1 MLLLNKYIKIFILIA
16 SLSYGQDVYSAYG
29 VGDLTFAPNAAVVGI
44 GSSGLMPSFQ
54 ENISLSNPST
64 WLGIPFAYLS
74 VNYGGTQIKDRNYD
88 YNNMLSG
95 LNQFQFILPIKGLF
109 AVGIGF
115 KPYSSQL
122 YSLSSNNIYEKF
134 IEGDTL
140 TINKAINGSGGI
152 SGLIFSLG
160 AKITEKEQLGLKIE
174 YLFGSNRRQTV
185 FNIKEDGHDLDY
197 IYNQRNIYNGTLIDG
212 YFSSNRFSFGSRKIF
227 LSGSVKTV
235 LHPLRI
241 NHFSFQPFE
250 DSNGNGYYDIADY
263 PRPTGVDSI
272 PPAAIDTMLSNQISP
287 FEYAFGFDLE
297 LTEMIHAQG
306 EVSLW
311 SDLNDSKTN
320 LTSGL
325 NQRILSYQHFNI
337 GIIRFARALPRIWH
351 ESLHFRGGIIKRSYE
366 LENQLFSNGQSENY
380 NINDIG
386 LSIGFG
392 IIFGVTKNQIDFGL
406 NLINRSDS
414 HSSDKLITNFNIG
427 ISIGDLWFVKRRVK
441 K

>member
-29 VGDLTFAPNAAVVGI
+29 VGELTFAPNAAVLGI

-64 WLGIPFAYLS
+64 WLGIPFAYIS
-74 VNYGGTQIKDRNYD
+74 VSYGGTQIKDRNYD

-115 KPYSSQL
+115 QPYSSQL

-185 FNIKEDGHDLDY
+185 FNIKEDEHDLDY

-212 YFSSNRFSFGSRKIF
+212 YFSSKRFSFGSRKLF
-227 LSGSVKTV
+227 LSGMVKIV

-263 PRPTGVDSI
+263 PRPVGVDSI
-272 PPAAIDTMLSNQISP
+272 PPAAIDTVLSNQISP

-306 EVSLW
+306 EISLW
-311 SDLNDSKTN
+311 SDLNDRKIN
-320 LTSGL
+320 LTSAL

-337 GIIRFARALPRIWH
+337 GIIRFARSLPRVWH
-351 ESLHFRGGIIKRSYE
+351 ESLHFRGGIIYRSYE
-366 LENQLFSNGQSENY
+366 LENQLFANGQSENY

-386 LSIGFG
+386 LSVGFG
-392 IIFGVTKNQIDFGL
+392 IKFGVTKNQIDLGL

-414 HSSDKLITNFNIG
+414 HNSDKLITNFNIG

>member
-1 MLLLNKYIKIFILIA
+1 
-16 SLSYGQDVYSAYG
+16 
-29 VGDLTFAPNAAVVGI
+29 
-44 GSSGLMPSFQ
+44 
-54 ENISLSNPST
+54 
-64 WLGIPFAYLS
+64 
-74 VNYGGTQIKDRNYD
+74 
-88 YNNMLSG
+88 MLSG

-115 KPYSSQL
+115 QPYSSQL

-185 FNIKEDGHDLDY
+185 FNIKEDEHDLDY

-212 YFSSNRFSFGSRKIF
+212 YFSSKRFSFGSRKIF

-263 PRPTGVDSI
+263 PRPVGVDSI
-272 PPAAIDTMLSNQISP
+272 PPAAIDTVLSNQISP

-306 EVSLW
+306 EISLW
-311 SDLNDSKTN
+311 SDLNDRKIN
-320 LTSGL
+320 LTSAL

-337 GIIRFARALPRIWH
+337 GIIRFARSLPRVWH
-351 ESLHFRGGIIKRSYE
+351 ESLHFRGGIIHRSYE
-366 LENQLFSNGQSENY
+366 LENQLFANGQSENY

-386 LSIGFG
+386 LSVGFG
-392 IIFGVTKNQIDFGL
+392 IKFGVTKNQIDLGL

-414 HSSDKLITNFNIG
+414 HNSDKLITNFNIG

>member
-1 MLLLNKYIKIFILIA
+1 MLLLNKYTKTFILIA
-16 SLSYGQDVYSAYG
+16 SLCYGQDVYSAYG
-29 VGDLTFAPNAAVVGI
+29 VGELTFAPNAAVMGI

-64 WLGIPFAYLS
+64 WLEIPFAYLS
-74 VNYGGTQIKDRNYD
+74 VGYGGTQIKDRNYD

-95 LNQFQFILPIKGLF
+95 LNQFQFILPVKGLF

-115 KPYSSQL
+115 QPFSSQL
-122 YSLSSNNIYEKF
+122 YSLGSDDIYEKF

-140 TINKAINGSGGI
+140 TINTEINGSGGI

-185 FNIKEDGHDLDY
+185 FNIKEDGYDLDY
-197 IYNQRNIYNGTLIDG
+197 IYNQRNIYNGTLING
-212 YFSSNRFSFGSRKIF
+212 YFSSHRLGFGSRKLR

-235 LHPLRI
+235 LHPVRI

-250 DSNGNGYYDIADY
+250 DSNGNGYYDVADY

-272 PPAAIDTMLSNQISP
+272 PPAAMDTILSNQTSP
-287 FEYAFGFDLE
+287 FEYAFGFDLK

-306 EVSLW
+306 EFSSW
-311 SDLNDSKTN
+311 SDLSNINTN

-325 NQRILSYQHFNI
+325 NQRAVAYQHFNM
-337 GIIRFARALPRIWH
+337 GIIRFARSLPRIWH
-351 ESLHFRGGIIKRSYE
+351 ESLHFRAGIIHRAYE
-366 LENQLFSNGQSENY
+366 LENKLFDNGKPENY

-386 LSIGFG
+386 VSIGFG
-392 IIFGVTKNQIDFGL
+392 VKFGVTKNQIDFGF
-406 NLINRSDS
+406 NLINRSDPY
-414 HSSDKLITNFNIG
+414 SSDKLITNFNIG
-427 ISIGDLWFVKRRVK
+427 ISIGDLWFVKRRIK

>member
-29 VGDLTFAPNAAVVGI
+29 VGELTFAPNAAVLGI

-74 VNYGGTQIKDRNYD
+74 VSYGGTQIKDRNYD

-115 KPYSSQL
+115 QPYSSQL

-185 FNIKEDGHDLDY
+185 FNIKEDEHDLDY
-197 IYNQRNIYNGTLIDG
+197 IYNQRNIYNGTLIGG
-212 YFSSNRFSFGSRKIF
+212 YFSSNRFSFGSRKLF
-227 LSGSVKTV
+227 LSGKVKIV

-263 PRPTGVDSI
+263 PRPVGVDSI
-272 PPAAIDTMLSNQISP
+272 PPAAIDTVLSNQISP

-306 EVSLW
+306 EISLW
-311 SDLNDSKTN
+311 SDLNDRKIN
-320 LTSGL
+320 LTSAL

-337 GIIRFARALPRIWH
+337 GIIRFARSLPRVWH
-351 ESLHFRGGIIKRSYE
+351 ESLHFRGGIIYRSYE
-366 LENQLFSNGQSENY
+366 LENQLFANGQSENY

-386 LSIGFG
+386 LSVGFG
-392 IIFGVTKNQIDFGL
+392 IKFGVTKNQIDLGL

-414 HSSDKLITNFNIG
+414 HNSDKLITNFNIG

>member
-16 SLSYGQDVYSAYG
+16 SLSYCQDVYSAYG
-29 VGDLTFAPNAAVVGI
+29 VGELTFAPNAAVLGI

-74 VNYGGTQIKDRNYD
+74 VSYGGTQIKDRNYD

-115 KPYSSQL
+115 QPYSSQL

-185 FNIKEDGHDLDY
+185 FNIKEDEHDLDY

-212 YFSSNRFSFGSRKIF
+212 YFSSKRFSFGSRKLF
-227 LSGSVKTV
+227 LSGMVKIV

-263 PRPTGVDSI
+263 PRPVGVDSI
-272 PPAAIDTMLSNQISP
+272 PPAAIDTVLSNQISP

-306 EVSLW
+306 EISLW
-311 SDLNDSKTN
+311 SDLNDRKIN
-320 LTSGL
+320 LTSAL

-337 GIIRFARALPRIWH
+337 GIIRFARSLPRVWH
-351 ESLHFRGGIIKRSYE
+351 ESLHFRGGIIYRSYE
-366 LENQLFSNGQSENY
+366 LENQLFANGQSENY

-386 LSIGFG
+386 LSVGFG
-392 IIFGVTKNQIDFGL
+392 IKFGVTKNQIDLGL

-414 HSSDKLITNFNIG
+414 HNSDKLITNFNIG

>member
-1 MLLLNKYIKIFILIA
+1 MSLLNKYIKIFILIA
-16 SLSYGQDVYSAYG
+16 SISYGQDVYSAYG
-29 VGDLTFAPNAAVVGI
+29 VGELTFAANAAVVGI

-74 VNYGGTQIKDRNYD
+74 VSYGGTQIKDRNYD

-115 KPYSSQL
+115 QPYSSQL

-140 TINKAINGSGGI
+140 TISKAINGSGGI

-185 FNIKEDGHDLDY
+185 FSIKEDEHDLDY
-197 IYNQRNIYNGTLIDG
+197 IYHQRNIYNGTLIDG
-212 YFSSNRFSFGSRKIF
+212 YFSSNRFSFGSRKLF
-227 LSGSVKTV
+227 LSGKVKTV

-272 PPAAIDTMLSNQISP
+272 PPAPI
-287 FEYAFGFDLE
+287 
-297 LTEMIHAQG
+297 
-306 EVSLW
+306 
-311 SDLNDSKTN
+311 
-320 LTSGL
+320 
-325 NQRILSYQHFNI
+325 
-337 GIIRFARALPRIWH
+337 
-351 ESLHFRGGIIKRSYE
+351 
-366 LENQLFSNGQSENY
+366 
-380 NINDIG
+380 
-386 LSIGFG
+386 
-392 IIFGVTKNQIDFGL
+392 
-406 NLINRSDS
+406 
-414 HSSDKLITNFNIG
+414 
-427 ISIGDLWFVKRRVK
+427 
-441 K
+441 

>member
-29 VGDLTFAPNAAVVGI
+29 VGELTFAPNAAVVGI

-74 VNYGGTQIKDRNYD
+74 VSYGGTQIKDRNYD

-115 KPYSSQL
+115 QPYSSQL

-185 FNIKEDGHDLDY
+185 FNIKEDEHDLDY

-212 YFSSNRFSFGSRKIF
+212 YFSSKRFSFGSRKLF
-227 LSGSVKTV
+227 LSGMVKIV

-263 PRPTGVDSI
+263 PRPVGVDSI
-272 PPAAIDTMLSNQISP
+272 PPAAIDTVLSNQISP

-306 EVSLW
+306 EISLW
-311 SDLNDSKTN
+311 SDLNDRKIN
-320 LTSGL
+320 LTSAL

-337 GIIRFARALPRIWH
+337 GIIRFARSLPRVWH
-351 ESLHFRGGIIKRSYE
+351 ESLHFRGGIIYRSYE
-366 LENQLFSNGQSENY
+366 LENQLFANGQSENY

-386 LSIGFG
+386 LSVGFG
-392 IIFGVTKNQIDFGL
+392 IKFGVTKNQIDLGL

-414 HSSDKLITNFNIG
+414 HNSDKLITNFNIG

>member
-1 MLLLNKYIKIFILIA
+1 MT
-16 SLSYGQDVYSAYG
+16 SLCYGQDVYSAYG
-29 VGDLTFAPNAAVVGI
+29 FGELTFAPNAAVMGI

-74 VNYGGTQIKDRNYD
+74 VNYGGTQIKDRDYD
-88 YNNMLSG
+88 YNNVFSG
-95 LNQFQFILPIKGLF
+95 LNQFQFILPIKGVY

-115 KPYSSQL
+115 QPFSSQL
-122 YSLSSNNIYEKF
+122 YSLGSDDIYEKF

-140 TINKAINGSGGI
+140 IINKAINGSGGI
-152 SGLIFSLG
+152 SELIISLG
-160 AKITEKEQLGLKIE
+160 AKLTEKEQLGLKLE

-185 FNIKEDGHDLDY
+185 FNIKEGEYDLDY
-197 IYNQRNIYNGTLIDG
+197 IYNQRNIYNGSLING
-212 YFSSNRFSFGSRKIF
+212 YFSSHRLGFGSRKLR

-235 LHPLRI
+235 LDPVRI
-241 NHFSFQPFE
+241 KNFSFQPFE
-250 DSNGNGYYDIADY
+250 DSNGNGYYDLADY
-263 PRPTGVDSI
+263 PRPSGVDSI
-272 PPAAIDTMLSNQISP
+272 PPAAIDTILSNQIRP

-306 EVSLW
+306 EFSSW
-311 SDLNDSKTN
+311 SDLTDKETN
-320 LTSGL
+320 ITSGL
-325 NQRILSYQHFNI
+325 NQRAVSYQHFNM

-351 ESLHFRGGIIKRSYE
+351 ESLHFRAGIIHRAYE
-366 LENQLFSNGQSENY
+366 LEYPLSSNEQPEDY

-386 LSIGFG
+386 VSIGFG
-392 IIFGVTKNQIDFGL
+392 IKFGVTKNQIDFGL

-414 HSSDKLITNFNIG
+414 HNREKLITNFNIG

>member
-1 MLLLNKYIKIFILIA
+1 MSLLNKYIKIFILIA
-16 SLSYGQDVYSAYG
+16 SISYGQDVYSAYG
-29 VGDLTFAPNAAVVGI
+29 VGELTFAPNAAVMGI

-115 KPYSSQL
+115 QPYSSQL

-140 TINKAINGSGGI
+140 TINKAINSSGGI

-185 FNIKEDGHDLDY
+185 FSIKEDEHDLDY

-212 YFSSNRFSFGSRKIF
+212 YFSSNRFSFDSRKLF
-227 LSGSVKTV
+227 LSGKVKTV

-272 PPAAIDTMLSNQISP
+272 PPAPIDTLLSNQISP

-306 EVSLW
+306 EISLW
-311 SDLNDSKTN
+311 SDLNDRKTN

-325 NQRILSYQHFNI
+325 NQRILAYQHFNI
-337 GIIRFARALPRIWH
+337 GIIRFARA
-351 ESLHFRGGIIKRSYE
+351 
-366 LENQLFSNGQSENY
+366 
-380 NINDIG
+380 
-386 LSIGFG
+386 
-392 IIFGVTKNQIDFGL
+392 
-406 NLINRSDS
+406 
-414 HSSDKLITNFNIG
+414 
-427 ISIGDLWFVKRRVK
+427 
-441 K
+441 

>member
-1 MLLLNKYIKIFILIA
+1 MLLLNKYIKNFILIA

-29 VGDLTFAPNAAVVGI
+29 VGELTFAPNAAVLGI

-74 VNYGGTQIKDRNYD
+74 VSYGGTQIKDRNYD

-115 KPYSSQL
+115 QPYSSQL

-185 FNIKEDGHDLDY
+185 FNIKEDEHDLDY

-212 YFSSNRFSFGSRKIF
+212 YFSSNRFSFGSRKLF
-227 LSGSVKTV
+227 LSGMVKIV

-250 DSNGNGYYDIADY
+250 DSNGNGFYDVADY
-263 PRPTGVDSI
+263 PRPSGMDSI
-272 PPAAIDTMLSNQISP
+272 PPAAIDTILSNQISP

-306 EVSLW
+306 EYSSW
-311 SDLNDSKTN
+311 SDLTDRETN

-325 NQRILSYQHFNI
+325 NQRVVAYHHLNM
-337 GIIRFARALPRIWH
+337 GIIRFARVLPRIWH
-351 ESLHFRGGIIKRSYE
+351 ESLHFRAGIFQRAYE
-366 LENQLFSNGQSENY
+366 LDNQLSSNGQAEDY
-380 NINDIG
+380 KINDLGI
-386 LSIGFG
+386 SIGFG
-392 IIFGVTKNQIDFGL
+392 IKFGVTKNQIDFGL

-414 HSSDKLITNFNIG
+414 YNSDKLVTNFNIG

>member
-29 VGDLTFAPNAAVVGI
+29 VGELTFAPNAAVVGI

-64 WLGIPFAYLS
+64 WLGIPFAYIS
-74 VNYGGTQIKDRNYD
+74 VSYGGTQIKDRNYD

-115 KPYSSQL
+115 QPYSSQL

-185 FNIKEDGHDLDY
+185 FNIKEDEHDLDY

-212 YFSSNRFSFGSRKIF
+212 YFSSKRFSFGSRKLF
-227 LSGSVKTV
+227 LSGMVKTV

-263 PRPTGVDSI
+263 PRPVGVDSI
-272 PPAAIDTMLSNQISP
+272 PPAAIDTVLSNQISP

-306 EVSLW
+306 EISLW
-311 SDLNDSKTN
+311 SDLNDRKIN
-320 LTSGL
+320 LTSAL

-337 GIIRFARALPRIWH
+337 GIIRFARSLPRVWH
-351 ESLHFRGGIIKRSYE
+351 ESLHFRGGIIYRSYE
-366 LENQLFSNGQSENY
+366 LENQLFANGQSENY

-386 LSIGFG
+386 LSVGFG
-392 IIFGVTKNQIDFGL
+392 IKFGVTKNQIDLGL

-414 HSSDKLITNFNIG
+414 HNSDKLITNFNIG